1 MVLLTSQTIT
11 HDSYQRLIAMTNMLL
26 DRVRQDLKANVD
38 AKTQATSQHFF
49 KEAIT
54 AYGVSVPRVNAI
66 YKLTRTE

>member
-1 MVLLTSQTIT
+1 
-11 HDSYQRLIAMTNMLL
+11 MTNMLL